1 MFLHRTHHGR
11 LPVIL
16 MVFIVLEIGHRAP
29 TGHRS
34 VFAAAHGGALGY
46 SVFLMCDVR
55 ALGSKGIDDA
65 IQEAKTQRLAQLQ
78 FQHLFH
84 NIHF

>member
-1 MFLHRTHHGR
+1 
-11 LPVIL
+11 
-16 MVFIVLEIGHRAP
+16 
-29 TGHRS
+29 
-34 VFAAAHGGALGY
+34 
-46 SVFLMCDVR
+46 VR